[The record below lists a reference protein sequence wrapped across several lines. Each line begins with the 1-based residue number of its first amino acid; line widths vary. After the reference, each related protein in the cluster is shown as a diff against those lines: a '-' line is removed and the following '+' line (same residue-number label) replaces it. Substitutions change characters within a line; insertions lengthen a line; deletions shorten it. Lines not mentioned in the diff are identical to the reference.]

1 MDIIA
6 LLLTY
11 TQAFILTILVETLFF
26 LCAGPRDRKF
36 LLLVVLINL
45 FTNIALNLCLMT
57 TQLTGII
64 PGRSRM
70 WHYAILALMEAAV
83 VITEYRA
90 YSAFLARK
98 DMALFIK
105 TLLANAVSF
114 SAGIA
119 LGYVIGVTGFQIL

>member
-1 MDIIA
+1 
-6 LLLTY
+6 
-11 TQAFILTILVETLFF
+11 
-26 LCAGPRDRKF
+26 
-36 LLLVVLINL
+36 
-45 FTNIALNLCLMT
+45 MT

-83 VITEYRA
+83 VITEYKA

-98 DMALFIK
+98 DKALFIK

-119 LGYVIGVTGFQIL
+119 LGYVIGGDGISDLVKA